1 MHSCFMFWI
10 ILSNMLPIINA
21 DCYLKTTSQIEQLN
35 ITRSQA
41 KLVLCMMRVGVS
53 TSYLY

>member
-1 MHSCFMFWI
+1 MFFS
-10 ILSNMLPIINA
+10 ILSNLLPFINA
-21 DCYLKTTSQIEQLN
+21 DCYLKTTSQIEQLS

-41 KLVLCMMRVGVS
+41 KLVLSMKRAGVS